1 MLERYAVKVARTVLR
16 GGSVSNV
23 TPLPDQP
30 TSGILCVLQTFFWL
44 QVYTALTCASRKTHL
59 HPPQVRCRDDVRKG
73 AGKPSPHPPTCG
85 YPLKGTVSQ
94 TVGQGCDTRW
104 KCDFCE

>member
-30 TSGILCVLQTFFWL
+30 GGLHVLN
-44 QVYTALTCASRKTHL
+44 
-59 HPPQVRCRDDVRKG
+59 
-73 AGKPSPHPPTCG
+73 
-85 YPLKGTVSQ
+85 
-94 TVGQGCDTRW
+94 
-104 KCDFCE
+104 